1 MRTSHRQIRKRIMD
15 AKSKITDEEFFS
27 SRAYNGYLTDLAETA
42 TKRYKRLLRVH
53 VVADHDDETVAFTDY
68 HGIYINACNHITWSL
83 PSRLLRSMSLEGFN
97 AHECGHIL
105 FTDNRIW
112 NTYLKR
118 LEKGKFYPK
127 MPDGLDSMQKLYAR
141 DILEAVVDDT
151 DTVPRQVIM
160 SVAHALHNILEDG
173 YVDARYS
180 YEYPGSP
187 AKGIALNNLRF
198 AETVPEISEMINRK
212 YYDHSIVLNLLIQ
225 YVRVHEVN
233 NLSGY
238 SGEFIDKL
246 YQYIPLI
253 DECVYDDDARSRCEA
268 TNRILID
275 LWPIM
280 RRCFDTLRD
289 KQTQAQ
295 QQAQQNSSGG
305 PGGGSN
311 ASGNPGSSDDGDNAK
326 QQGQQAVEEDLSSQ
340 LPKAASNFTL
350 KTMPVPSNDSF
361 TPNSGQM
368 SAIRTQVARVI
379 AEENGRIAAH
389 KTGEITSNGSGG
401 SEQNSEYEGYDYE
414 YAAED
419 IERLLESM
427 AEEKV
432 TEKLEEELSEEL
444 QREANSIR
452 YGNAHRNIHITVN
465 RMSRVDQ
472 DLIDSYN
479 RVAPD
484 LLMLS
489 KRLQRSVSAALRDQ
503 RQGGK
508 QTGLLIGKRLNQH
521 ALYRTDGRIFYNSRL
536 PTEPINLS
544 VGLLIDESGS
554 MCSNDRITRARA
566 TAIVIQDFCESLGI
580 PLMVVGHTAWSSRVQ
595 LFSYSDFDTYDKN
608 NRYRLMDMSARDC
621 NRDGAA
627 LRFVAEKLSK
637 QISEVKILMIICD
650 GQPNDDGYSGTEAEA
665 DLRGIKLEYARKGV
679 KIYAA
684 AIGDDRPRIE
694 RIYGD
699 GYLDITNLNE
709 LPMMLTNLIVRS
721 LPR

>member
-42 TKRYKRLLRVH
+42 TKRYKRPLRVH

-141 DILEAVVDDT
+141 SILEAVVDDT

-246 YQYIPLI
+246 YQHIPLI
-253 DECVYDDDARSRCEA
+253 DECVYDDDARSRCDA

-280 RRCFDTLRD
+280 QRCFDTLRD

-305 PGGGSN
+305 SGGGNNAPGKPGG
-311 ASGNPGSSDDGDNAK
+311 SDAGDDAK

-389 KTGEITSNGSGG
+389 KTSEITSNGSGG
-401 SEQNSEYEGYDYE
+401 SDQNSEYEGYDYE

-432 TEKLEEELSEEL
+432 TEELEEELSEEL

-465 RMSRVDQ
+465 RMSHVDQ

>member
-305 PGGGSN
+305 SGGGSN

-389 KTGEITSNGSGG
+389 KTSEITSNGSGG
-401 SEQNSEYEGYDYE
+401 SDQNSEYEGYDYE

-465 RMSRVDQ
+465 RMSHVDQ

>member
-305 PGGGSN
+305 SGGGSN

-389 KTGEITSNGSGG
+389 KTSEITSNGSGG
-401 SEQNSEYEGYDYE
+401 SDQNSEYEGYDYE